1 MGNVLPGARV
11 LVSVPPAQL
20 SVSVGAVQ
28 FTTAWQDAAAL
39 TVILAGQ
46 YEITGFDVSCTT
58 TLKEHVDVF
67 PAASVAV

>member
-28 FTTAWQDAAAL
+28 FTTAWQDAGAL

-46 YEITGFDVSCTT
+46 FEITGFDVSCTV
-58 TLKEHVDVF
+58 TLKEHVEVF